1 MSKARQLP
9 FDLGHRAAYARE
21 DLWISPANAEAIA
34 WLDRWPAWEAPALVL
49 YGPPAAGKTHIARA
63 WQKKA
68 SAASLTA
75 ENLEPLCG
83 VSPAPKTLLADDA
96 ETLIGDRCAETF
108 LFHAYNRAQAEG
120 GHLLLVAEQPP
131 KAWNFMLPDLR
142 SRLLASPA
150 VVVGSPDEQTMAV
163 VLAKLFSDRQIFVSQ
178 DVVQFVITR
187 IERSFAAMRDI
198 ADAIDQKA
206 LAEKRPVTI
215 PLVRE
220 ILQAQG
226 ILL

>member
-1 MSKARQLP
+1 MTRPRQLP
-9 FDLGHRAAYARE
+9 FDLGHSAAYARE
-21 DLWISPANAEAIA
+21 DLWISPANAEVVA
-34 WLDRWPAWEAPALVL
+34 WLDKWPEWQAPALVL
-49 YGPPAAGKTHIARA
+49 YGPPASGRTHIARA
-63 WQKKA
+63 WAKKA
-68 SAASLTA
+68 AAAALTV

-83 VSPAPKTLLADDA
+83 MAPAPKHLLADDA

-120 GHLLLVAEQPP
+120 GHLLLVAERPP
-131 KAWNFMLPDLR
+131 KAWDFSLPDLK

-150 VVVGSPDEQTMAV
+150 VAIGSPDEQTMAV

-178 DVVQFVITR
+178 DVVEFVITR
-187 IERSFAAMRDI
+187 IERSFSAMRDI
-198 ADAIDQKA
+198 AEEIDRKA